1 MAARD
6 VPLRCA
12 CGKITGVAEGVAAS
26 EGTRCVCYCGDCQAF
41 ARFLGRDG
49 VLDQWGGTDIWQ
61 MSPGK
66 MRLEVEGDALR
77 CVKLSA
83 EGMHRWYCGECRTA
97 IANTMT
103 AIIPFVGVVHSV
115 MDLDAGA
122 REELMGPG
130 HPVQTDT
137 AYGEGAPKQDGS
149 AIFKVLLRTMGMV
162 VGRKI
167 LGRGRISP
175 FFDAKT
181 KLPKVTPQVLTL
193 DERRRLVPG
202 FAEAS
207 SPSTSTSSP
216 SS

>member
-1 MAARD
+1 MGTD
-6 VPLRCA
+6 VSLRCA
-12 CGKITGVAEGVAAS
+12 CGKIEGVAEGVAPS

-66 MRLEVEGDALR
+66 MRLEIEADALR

-83 EGMHRWYCGECRTA
+83 EGMHRWYCGECKTA

-103 AIIPFVGVVHSV
+103 AIIPFVGVVHTF
-115 MDLDAGA
+115 MDLDAA
-122 REELMGPG
+122 RREELMGPG
-130 HPVQTDT
+130 YPVQTAT
-137 AYGEGAPKQDGS
+137 AYGEGAPVQAS
-149 AIFKVLLRTMGMV
+149 NAIFKVLLRTMGMV
-162 VGRKI
+162 VGRKM
-167 LGRGRISP
+167 LGRGRVSP

-181 KLPKVTPQVLTL
+181 KAPTVAPQVLTP

-202 FAEAS
+202 FAAA
-207 SPSTSTSSP
+207 TSSP

>member
-1 MAARD
+1 MATD
-6 VPLRCA
+6 VALRCA
-12 CGKITGVAEGVAAS
+12 CGKIHGVAEGVARS

-61 MSPGK
+61 MSPGR
-66 MRLEVEGDALR
+66 MRLEIEDDALR

-83 EGMHRWYCGECRTA
+83 EGMHRWYCGECRTP

-103 AIIPFVGVVHSV
+103 AIIPFAGVVHSF
-115 MDLDAGA
+115 MDLDPGA

-130 HPVQTDT
+130 HPVQTAT
-137 AYGEGAPKQDGS
+137 AYGEGAPVQASS

-167 LGRGRISP
+167 LGRGRVSP

-181 KLPKVTPQVLTL
+181 KQPTVTPQVLTP

-202 FAEAS
+202 FAA
-207 SPSTSTSSP
+207 TSSP

>member
-1 MAARD
+1 MA
-6 VPLRCA
+6 P
-12 CGKITGVAEGVAAS
+12 S

-49 VLDQWGGTDIWQ
+49 VLDAWGGTDIWQ

-66 MRLEVEGDALR
+66 LRLEIEGDALR
-77 CVKLSA
+77 CVRLSA
-83 EGMHRWYCGECRTA
+83 EGMHRWYCGECKTPL
-97 IANTMT
+97 ANTMT
-103 AIIPFVGVVHSV
+103 AIIPFVGVIHSF
-115 MDLDAGA
+115 MDCPSRD
-122 REELMGPG
+122 ELFGPG

-149 AIFKVLLRTMGMV
+149 VIFKVLLRTMGMV

-167 LGRGRISP
+167 LGRGRVSP
-175 FFDAKT
+175 FFDPKSKA
-181 KLPKVTPQVLTL
+181 PKVTPQVLSP

-202 FAEAS
+202 FAGA
-207 SPSTSTSSP
+207 TSSP